1 MLILTSSLNNSDASI
16 LPNPGGLAKFCLFA
30 ARRSRYTPPRE
41 FMNEEAAKRAPM
53 LTLQQVVDR
62 YHALSPGFTRVALSA
77 FGFTQDETQNLFNTL
92 DEDYHISRFLHFSN
106 KEGKSYLISGTEVTH
121 VSIDA
126 TIQSIL

>member
-1 MLILTSSLNNSDASI
+1 
-16 LPNPGGLAKFCLFA
+16 
-30 ARRSRYTPPRE
+30 
-41 FMNEEAAKRAPM
+41 MNEEAAKRAPM

-62 YHALSPGFTRVALSA
+62 YHALSPGFTPVALSA